1 MQTTYP
7 NIKSQNPH
15 LQSKDVISIVAKQW
29 ADVPEIDKKIWQDR
43 AKSYSIDNNV
53 VSGVLGNEGSVLK
66 GDDEGSDDDDDDA
79 TDDDSTDLSQMKD
92 KKKVKDNVHTEG
104 M

>member
-1 MQTTYP
+1 
-7 NIKSQNPH
+7 
-15 LQSKDVISIVAKQW
+15 
-29 ADVPEIDKKIWQDR
+29 
-43 AKSYSIDNNV
+43 V